1 MTASALETVPI
12 GRFLDDLASAA
23 PAPGGGAAAG
33 LAGALAAALV
43 AMVCRVTARREPPGA
58 ELLEAARRAD
68 ELRGRMA
75 RLTADDATAYG
86 AVLAARRAHDPA
98 AEAALARAT
107 EVPLAVARAAAD
119 VLALAG
125 EVAPAA
131 RASTLGDLGVALALA
146 AAALDGATITARA
159 NVAEMADPARAR
171 AAGAEIDG
179 LVADGQARRGR
190 AAEAIARRAGAPAP

>member
-1 MTASALETVPI
+1 MSHLEAVPI

-68 ELRGRMA
+68 ELRGRLA

-98 AEAALARAT
+98 AAEAALARAT
-107 EVPLAVARAAAD
+107 EVPLAVARSAAD

-131 RASTLGDLGVALALA
+131 RASALGDLGVALALA
-146 AAALDGATITARA
+146 TAALDGATITARA
-159 NVAEMADPARAR
+159 NVAEMAGAARAR

-179 LVADGQARRGR
+179 LVADGQARRSR
-190 AAEAIARRAGAPAP
+190 AAAAIARRAEPPAP